1 MQAVTQPLCLFVH
14 VMLLYVRFHQIARL
28 REEGSRQLEEEQ
40 RLIREQIQ
48 REREAQQQQTGG
60 HTHKS
65 MSQPKI

>member
-1 MQAVTQPLCLFVH
+1 MHNVTQPLCLFTH
-14 VMLLYVRFHQIARL
+14 VTLLFVCFHQIARL

-48 REREAQQQQTGG
+48 REREEQQTGG

-65 MSQPKI
+65 MSHPRI